1 MGDVDKSESKKKAS
15 NKSTDRTSTFEK
27 QLS

>member
-1 MGDVDKSESKKKAS
+1 MGNVDKSESNKKAS
-15 NKSTDRTSTFEK
+15 NKSTDRISTFEK